1 MTDILEHLSLELKLH
16 HSDTNKLIAE
26 LANVIAVKYKL
37 LKITA
42 EERIVSKENAENEEI
57 EKLKNEI
64 EQLKIGNRK

>member
-16 HSDTNKLIAE
+16 KSDTNKLIDE